1 MTHTQIRDLP
11 NRRRFGRYRVVP
23 ALRHA
28 RYSLVRRR
36 RCSAY
41 LQRADAISHA
51 QTNMSA
57 GTLELQVPDVFVQ
70 AIAERVA
77 ELLADS
83 LAGGSAPEPWIGVE
97 QAAEHLACPP
107 SRIYDLV
114 SQRRLTPRR
123 DGRRLLFKR
132 SHLDAAIEA
141 LS

>member
-1 MTHTQIRDLP
+1 MMHTPISDP
-11 NRRRFGRYRVVP
+11 FNRHGFRYRA
-23 ALRHA
+23 ALWWGTRRDSLA
-28 RYSLVRRR
+28 RRG

-41 LQRADAISHA
+41 IQRADAIPQAH
-51 QTNMSA
+51 TTMSA
-57 GTLELQVPDVFVQ
+57 GTLELQVPDAFVQ

-77 ELLADS
+77 ELLTDS
-83 LAGGSAPEPWIGVE
+83 HVGGSSPEPWIGVE

>member
-1 MTHTQIRDLP
+1 MTHLQKRDP
-11 NRRRFGRYRVVP
+11 SNCRRFGRHLVAP

-28 RYSLVRRR
+28 RDSLARRG
-36 RCSAY
+36 RCSAF
-41 LQRADAISHA
+41 LQRADAISQA
-51 QTNMSA
+51 ETIMSA
-57 GTLELQVPDVFVQ
+57 GALELQVPDAFVQ

-77 ELLADS
+77 ELLTDS
-83 LAGGSAPEPWIGVE
+83 LAGGITPEPWIGVE

-123 DGRRLLFKR
+123 DGHRLLFKR
-132 SHLDAAIEA
+132 SHLDVAIEA

>member
-1 MTHTQIRDLP
+1 MMHTPISDPSECYGLRCRAALAL
-11 NRRRFGRYRVVP
+11 GR
-23 ALRHA
+23 A
-28 RYSLVRRR
+28 RNSLARRR

-41 LQRADAISHA
+41 LQRADAIPQAH
-51 QTNMSA
+51 TTVSA
-57 GTLELQVPDVFVQ
+57 GTLELQVPDAFVQ

-77 ELLADS
+77 ELLTDS
-83 LAGGSAPEPWIGVE
+83 LAGGSPPEPWIGVE
-97 QAAEHLACPP
+97 LAAEHLACPT

-114 SQRRLTPRR
+114 SQRRLMPRR

>member
-1 MTHTQIRDLP
+1 MTHLQKRDP
-11 NRRRFGRYRVVP
+11 SNCRRFGRHIVAP

-28 RYSLVRRR
+28 RDSLARRGP
-36 RCSAY
+36 CSAY
-41 LQRADAISHA
+41 LQRADAISQA

-70 AIAERVA
+70 AIAGRVA

-141 LS
+141 LA

>member
-1 MTHTQIRDLP
+1 MTHLQKRDP
-11 NRRRFGRYRVVP
+11 SNCRRFGRHLVAP
-23 ALRHA
+23 AFRHA
-28 RYSLVRRR
+28 RDSLARRG
-36 RCSAY
+36 RCSAF
-41 LQRADAISHA
+41 LQRADAISQA
-51 QTNMSA
+51 ETIMSA
-57 GTLELQVPDVFVQ
+57 GALELQVPDAFVQ

-77 ELLADS
+77 ELLTDS
-83 LAGGSAPEPWIGVE
+83 LAGGSTPEPWIGVE
-97 QAAEHLACPP
+97 QAAEHLACPL

>member
-1 MTHTQIRDLP
+1 
-11 NRRRFGRYRVVP
+11 
-23 ALRHA
+23 
-28 RYSLVRRR
+28 
-36 RCSAY
+36 
-41 LQRADAISHA
+41 
-51 QTNMSA
+51 MSA
-57 GTLELQVPDVFVQ
+57 GALELQVPDAFVQ

-83 LAGGSAPEPWIGVE
+83 LAGGGQPEPWIGVG
-97 QAAEHLACPP
+97 QAAEHLACPT

-141 LS
+141 PA

>member
-1 MTHTQIRDLP
+1 VL
-11 NRRRFGRYRVVP
+11 G
-23 ALRHA
+23 L
-28 RYSLVRRR
+28 
-36 RCSAY
+36 
-41 LQRADAISHA
+41 LQRADAIPQA

-77 ELLADS
+77 ELLANG
-83 LAGGSAPEPWIGVE
+83 LAGSSAPEPWIGVE

>member
-1 MTHTQIRDLP
+1 MELTRDSLA
-11 NRRRFGRYRVVP
+11 RRG
-23 ALRHA
+23 
-28 RYSLVRRR
+28 
-36 RCSAY
+36 RCSASI
-41 LQRADAISHA
+41 QRLDAIPQT

-57 GTLELQVPDVFVQ
+57 GNLELQVPDMFVQ

-77 ELLADS
+77 DLLADS
-83 LAGGSAPEPWIGVE
+83 LPASSPSEPWIGVE

-141 LS
+141 MS

>member
-1 MTHTQIRDLP
+1 MMHTLVSDLS
-11 NRRRFGRYRVVP
+11 NRRGFRCRAVLAPG
-23 ALRHA
+23 HA
-28 RYSLVRRR
+28 RNSLAGRGL
-36 RCSAY
+36 CSAY
-41 LQRADAISHA
+41 LQRADPMPQA

-77 ELLADS
+77 HLLADS
-83 LAGGSAPEPWIGVE
+83 LAGGDSPEPWIGVE

>member
-1 MTHTQIRDLP
+1 
-11 NRRRFGRYRVVP
+11 
-23 ALRHA
+23 
-28 RYSLVRRR
+28 
-36 RCSAY
+36 
-41 LQRADAISHA
+41 
-51 QTNMSA
+51 MSA

-77 ELLADS
+77 ELLANS
-83 LAGGSAPEPWIGVE
+83 LAGSSAPEPWIGVE

-114 SQRRLTPRR
+114 SQGRLTPRR

>member
-1 MTHTQIRDLP
+1 M
-11 NRRRFGRYRVVP
+11 
-23 ALRHA
+23 
-28 RYSLVRRR
+28 
-36 RCSAY
+36 
-41 LQRADAISHA
+41 
-51 QTNMSA
+51 NMSA

-107 SRIYDLV
+107 NRIYDLV
-114 SQRRLTPRR
+114 SLTPRR

>member
-1 MTHTQIRDLP
+1 MHTPISDPSNCYGLRCRAALP
-11 NRRRFGRYRVVP
+11 WGTRKNSLARRG
-23 ALRHA
+23 
-28 RYSLVRRR
+28 

-41 LQRADAISHA
+41 IQRADAIPLAH
-51 QTNMSA
+51 TTMRT
-57 GTLELQVPDVFVQ
+57 GTLELQVPDAFVQ

-77 ELLADS
+77 ELLTDS
-83 LAGGSAPEPWIGVE
+83 LAGGGAPEPWIGVE
-97 QAAEHLACPP
+97 QAAEHLACPT

>member
-1 MTHTQIRDLP
+1 
-11 NRRRFGRYRVVP
+11 
-23 ALRHA
+23 
-28 RYSLVRRR
+28 
-36 RCSAY
+36 
-41 LQRADAISHA
+41 
-51 QTNMSA
+51 MSA

-83 LAGGSAPEPWIGVE
+83 LAGGSTPEPWIGVE

-132 SHLDAAIEA
+132 SYLDAAIEA